1 MGTTAVSV
9 KQWEEILHDPMAKAK
24 QQACNKPIL
33 ASLKSYI

>member
-9 KQWEEILHDPMAKAK
+9 KQWEEIQNPKAKAK
-24 QQACNKPIL
+24 QQASKKPIL